1 MRKFN
6 NLTAPRTPNFNPEDK
21 WQSMKPAWL
30 KEREFLTDDQIDFI
44 DWQYRSRLQALLG
57 VDEMVQDIF
66 ELLEKKGELD
76 NTYRIHPS
84 RLSRA

>member
-1 MRKFN
+1 
-6 NLTAPRTPNFNPEDK
+6 
-21 WQSMKPAWL
+21 MKPAWL

-76 NTYRIHPS
+76 STYRMH
-84 RLSRA
+84 LSRFSRA